1 MKPTFSRKSARGI
14 TLLELSIVILVLLTL
29 VSVLFVGARGW
40 KKGADRSANILNIR
54 NAQQAVRGYQNS
66 HVLRFG
72 EPLTEDIVY
81 GTSGDGIGGYL
92 RKPSPPTSA
101 ILSYQGGSVV
111 PEIGDLWLEVDYKD
125 ATASSTY
132 GPENLDTDSW

>member
-1 MKPTFSRKSARGI
+1 MKPTFPRKSASGI

-29 VSVLFVGARGW
+29 VSILFVGARGW

-81 GTSGDGIGGYL
+81 GIAGDGVDAYL
-92 RKPSPPTSA
+92 RKPTPPTSA

-111 PEIGDLWLEVDYKD
+111 PEIGELWLQVDYED
-125 ATASSTY
+125 STASSTY
-132 GPENLDTDSW
+132 GTDYLDTDSW